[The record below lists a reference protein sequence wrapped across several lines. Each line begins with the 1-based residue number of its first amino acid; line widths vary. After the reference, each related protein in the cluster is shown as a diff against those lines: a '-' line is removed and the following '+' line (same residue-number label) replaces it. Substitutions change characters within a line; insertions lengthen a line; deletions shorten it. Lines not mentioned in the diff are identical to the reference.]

1 MSGSRKR
8 RSVGTTLG
16 GIIVGFDQQVFRTTR
31 PIPEL
36 VESAKPIPPVPAS
49 DGGTIAIDLPAIPA
63 AGVPADPTPTPV
75 ADQDGEGALD

>member
-1 MSGSRKR
+1 MSGGRKR

-36 VESAKPIPPVPAS
+36 VESAKPIPPVAAS
-49 DGGTIAIDLPAIPA
+49 DGGRIAIGFPP
-63 AGVPADPTPTPV
+63 VPADTSAAEPV
-75 ADQDGEGALD
+75 GQDGEGEPD